1 MQIARLIPALA
12 SIPFNG
18 INERGR
24 PVGSF
29 PLAGL
34 FASGDSAREQAIPV
48 KLERLDLIFSNT
60 SVLQSPTIW
69 HVSTFSQ
76 ILLIERIE
84 RTEIIRG
91 FNSR

>member
-1 MQIARLIPALA
+1 MQITRLIPALA

-18 INERGR
+18 LNERGR

-34 FASGDSAREQAIPV
+34 FASGDSRAAIPV

-84 RTEIIRG
+84 RTEIIRV

>member
-1 MQIARLIPALA
+1 MQITRLIPALA

-18 INERGR
+18 LNERGR

-34 FASGDSAREQAIPV
+34 FSSGDSRAAIPV

-84 RTEIIRG
+84 RTEIIRV